1 MLETIALG
9 HTPFPWPDIQ
19 NEAIF
24 ALASRHDPQ
33 IAETVTSMLR
43 EPGGE
48 PGGGNPGGE
57 PGGGTRDGRDRPNKL
72 RESSIIQH

>member
-57 PGGGTRDGRDRPNKL
+57 PGTDETALTN
-72 RESSIIQH
+72 